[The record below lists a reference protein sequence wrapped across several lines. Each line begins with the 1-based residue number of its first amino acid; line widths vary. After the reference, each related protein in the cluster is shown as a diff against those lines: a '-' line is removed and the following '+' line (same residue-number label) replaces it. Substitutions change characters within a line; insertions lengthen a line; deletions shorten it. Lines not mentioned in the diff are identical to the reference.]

1 MEFEKVNVLDARL
14 VNEVPR
20 VSMERGASSVSKNVI
35 AVTGGTVNKSA
46 LQWNI
51 PITSSGLAV
60 DTRWYV
66 EYSLTMTVPVKAVAN
81 NIAQGTPALVV
92 GQNICLDAYPLS
104 SLMTQ
109 SSVLINEKQVCAYDI
124 SQYRQLLLRTVDNSK
139 LNPDAICPSL
149 VETGISNYSQAFL
162 TRSNPM
168 STFADS
174 DANFVPNGAWPLEFS
189 ASNSAGIAAAN
200 ANFTNVTVTVTGFE
214 PLLISPCNWNLSKE
228 NDESCPFYV
237 RNIQINLPLGS
248 ASRFFRFNESYTVG
262 TATTQIDYANITLN
276 TFDVANLHYFTL
288 APPLLEGYRLPTQS
302 IHHTYDLITNSI
314 SGKAY
319 AGNKGNTETQQI
331 TLSNQN
337 LSGMPRFIVLGA
349 MKDKTQYTP
358 SQASFFFP
366 ITQLV
371 ISNGN
376 TQNILATFN
385 VADLFAM
392 SRRNGLKV
400 DYLSYSGVAN
410 VISFAAD
417 GTPSPSTPVQTCS
430 APVII
435 DTRDLDLPYNVT
447 NGSSGNFVMTFQATV
462 LNSEINTAAGGNAYL
477 SSTPILKALFI
488 YDEYIVT
495 DSMTLQ
501 TDIKKSFLTPSAPLE
516 NAPIKASNDEVN
528 EVVGGALHKMKSS
541 HGGSSNISKSQAV
554 AKLSKRLAY

>member
-20 VSMERGASSVSKNVI
+20 VSMERGASSVSKNEI
-35 AVTGGTVNKSA
+35 SVTGGTVNPSA

-66 EYSLTMTVPVKAVAN
+66 EYELTMTVPIKAVTAT
-81 NIAQGTPALVV
+81 IAVGTPALVV

-109 SSVLINEKQVCAYDI
+109 SSVLINEKQVCSYDI

-149 VETGISNYSQAFL
+149 VETGISNYSQSFL

-174 DANFVPNGAWPLEFS
+174 DANFVPNGAWPLTFS
-189 ASNSAGIAAAN
+189 AGNTAGIAYTN
-200 ANFTNVTVTVTGFE
+200 ANFTNITVSVKGYE

-248 ASRFFRFNESYTVG
+248 ASRFFRFNESYAIG
-262 TATTQIDYANITLN
+262 TSTIQVDYANIAVN
-276 TFDVANLHYFTL
+276 TFTKAVLHYYTV
-288 APPLLEGYRLPTQS
+288 APPLLEGYSLPKQS

-314 SGKAY
+314 SGVAY
-319 AGNKGNTETQQI
+319 AGNKGNAETQQI

-349 MKDKTQYTP
+349 MKDKTQYTA
-358 SQASFFFP
+358 SQSSFFFP

-376 TQNILATFN
+376 TQNILASYKMQ
-385 VADLFAM
+385 DLFAM
-392 SRRNGLKV
+392 SRRNGMKV

-410 VISFAAD
+410 VISFASD
-417 GTPSPSTPVQTCS
+417 GTPYAASPVQTCS

-435 DTRDLDLPYNVT
+435 DTRDLELPYNVT

-462 LNSEINTAAGGNAYL
+462 LNSEINPVGGGNAYL
-477 SSTPILKALFI
+477 SSTPVLKALFI

-495 DSMTLQ
+495 DSVTLQ
-501 TDIKKSFLTPSAPLE
+501 TDIKKSFLSPSAPLE